1 MKIFE
6 RILLIIFAIV
16 IAVLFGLLAI
26 FRNISS
32 DAIAAFIGV
41 LVGGAITSFV
51 QYRISEA
58 DRQHQ
63 LRTAV
68 LDKRLQSHQEAYT
81 LWRKL
86 LFANKDH
93 ETLSNV
99 VAECEKWWDE
109 NCLYLTSG
117 AREAFHKAY
126 FSAPDHAFLLK
137 THGDAELV
145 KLTWNDVV
153 KAGNIIV
160 EGVYLPPISDLESK
174 RIEDSRKDDT

>member
-1 MKIFE
+1 MKMFE
-6 RILLIIFAIV
+6 RILLAIFVIV

-32 DAIAAFIGV
+32 DAVAAFIGV

-63 LRTAV
+63 LRTAA
-68 LDKRLQSHQEAYT
+68 LEKRLQTHQEAYT

-86 LFANKDH
+86 LFANRDDG
-93 ETLSNV
+93 ELSNV
-99 VAECEKWWDE
+99 VTECEKWWDK
-109 NCLYLTSG
+109 NCLYLTSS
-117 AREAFHKAY
+117 AREAFRKAY
-126 FSAPDHAFLLK
+126 FAAHDHALFVK
-137 THGDAELV
+137 IHADIELV
-145 KLTWNDVV
+145 KSTWKDLER
-153 KAGNIIV
+153 AGNIIV

-174 RIEDSRKDDT
+174 RIEDSGKDDA